1 MKVDAHIETGDCG
14 MGMPVIRSWQVMKKL
29 SIGNVLQLTSSHP

>member
-14 MGMPVIRSWQVMKKL
+14 MGMPVIRSWRAMKNL